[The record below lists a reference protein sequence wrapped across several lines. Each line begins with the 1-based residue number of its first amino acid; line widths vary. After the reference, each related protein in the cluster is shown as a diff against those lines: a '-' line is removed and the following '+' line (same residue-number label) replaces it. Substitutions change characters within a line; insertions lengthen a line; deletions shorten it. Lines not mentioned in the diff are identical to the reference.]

1 MRCDLLLKNDIIK
14 HNVDYIINYKD
25 VFITEKSLI
34 YSYTYI

>member
-14 HNVDYIINYKD
+14 HNTDYITNCKD